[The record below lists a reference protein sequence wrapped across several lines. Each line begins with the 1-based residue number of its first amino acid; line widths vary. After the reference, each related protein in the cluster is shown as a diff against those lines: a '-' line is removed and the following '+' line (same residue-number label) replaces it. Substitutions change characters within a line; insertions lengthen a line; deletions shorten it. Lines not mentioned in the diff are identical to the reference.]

1 MSNNPSTSQATESLN
16 WLKDKEHVVH
26 PYTNYKKFGKEG
38 ATIYAKGEGHFI
50 YDEAGNK
57 YLDGI
62 AGLWCV
68 NIGHG
73 REEMA
78 NVMAEQ
84 ANTMAYFNTF
94 DDAGSIPAAQ
104 LAAKLSSICP
114 DNLNHVFF
122 GSGGSVANDTAIKIA
137 HYYFNVTN
145 RPNKKKVIS
154 RDLAYHGSTY
164 LAHALTGIEPTHDAF
179 DLPKQLV
186 HYLTAPHAYRN
197 QGDRTEAEF
206 CDMLIT
212 EFEDT
217 VKELG
222 ADNIACFIAEPIMG
236 AGGIIVPP
244 EGYFKRMWEVC
255 KANDIL
261 FIVDEVVTAFGRL
274 GHLVTSE
281 TLFGVKPDMLV
292 MAKGI
297 TSAYVPLGATMISDQ
312 IFEALSKPK
321 EGNPYFTHGFTYS
334 GHPVACA
341 AALKNIEIIERENL
355 CGNVLKYGE
364 YFETQLKA
372 LEELPIVGNVRG
384 KCYMIGL
391 ELVKDKETKEGFD
404 DDLMVARRVYAHCKQ
419 RGLIIRPVGDILI
432 LSPPLTYDKAAI
444 DETVRILT
452 ESFHATME
460 DLREEGALG

>member
-1 MSNNPSTSQATESLN
+1 
-16 WLKDKEHVVH
+16 
-26 PYTNYKKFGKEG
+26 
-38 ATIYAKGEGHFI
+38 
-50 YDEAGNK
+50 
-57 YLDGI
+57 
-62 AGLWCV
+62 
-68 NIGHG
+68 
-73 REEMA
+73 
-78 NVMAEQ
+78 
-84 ANTMAYFNTF
+84 
-94 DDAGSIPAAQ
+94 
-104 LAAKLSSICP
+104 
-114 DNLNHVFF
+114 
-122 GSGGSVANDTAIKIA
+122 
-137 HYYFNVTN
+137 
-145 RPNKKKVIS
+145 
-154 RDLAYHGSTY
+154 
-164 LAHALTGIEPTHDAF
+164 
-179 DLPKQLV
+179 
-186 HYLTAPHAYRN
+186 
-197 QGDRTEAEF
+197 
-206 CDMLIT
+206 MLIT